1 MENKKVYLKVV
12 DQGMAVVVVGIVDEI
27 VHTLFPVRFN
37 DAIARG
43 LDFDAEPAT
52 AEGLVESLNKC
63 TAFEGKTGEY
73 SIITEEEFNKFK
85 EEDPQHTT
93 VLDMEMFK

>member
-1 MENKKVYLKVV
+1 MENKKVYLKV
-12 DQGMAVVVVGIVDEI
+12 
-27 VHTLFPVRFN
+27 
-37 DAIARG
+37 
-43 LDFDAEPAT
+43 
-52 AEGLVESLNKC
+52 VESLNKC

-73 SIITEEEFNKFK
+73 SIITEEEFNRLK